1 MQVGSALTPRSKL
14 VEVVGEAVYDILKK
28 YSKITIDLSSSET
41 RLSIAEQVTDSI
53 LRKIDAPKKGIQ
65 NDMEC

>member
-1 MQVGSALTPRSKL
+1 MTPRSKL

>member
-14 VEVVGEAVYDILKK
+14 VEVVGEAVCDILKK
-28 YSKITIDLSSSET
+28 YSKVSIDLSSSET
-41 RLSIAEQVTDSI
+41 RLSIAEQVTDKI
-53 LRKIDAPKKGIQ
+53 LRKIDASKKGIQ

>member
-1 MQVGSALTPRSKL
+1 MTPRSKL

-41 RLSIAEQVTDSI
+41 RLSIAEQVTDRI

>member
-1 MQVGSALTPRSKL
+1 MTPRSKL

-28 YSKITIDLSSSET
+28 YSKVSIDLSSSET
-41 RLSIAEQVTDSI
+41 RLSIAEQVTDKI

>member
-1 MQVGSALTPRSKL
+1 MTPRGKL

-41 RLSIAEQVTDSI
+41 RLSIAEQVTDRI
-53 LRKIDAPKKGIQ
+53 LRQIDRTKKGIQ